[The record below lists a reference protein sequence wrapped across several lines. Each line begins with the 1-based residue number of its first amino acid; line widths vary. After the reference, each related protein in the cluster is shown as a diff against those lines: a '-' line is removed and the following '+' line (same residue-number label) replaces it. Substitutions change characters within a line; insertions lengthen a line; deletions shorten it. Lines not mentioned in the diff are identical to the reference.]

1 MKNNHDEKFDS
12 RKVKLINFISL
23 LLGFSSALAAYV
35 ISSYFKEV
43 SGWDNISVFY
53 IAAYVIALIFLLNLH
68 KLVRKFGKS
77 LIFFA
82 CLLMLAGSAF
92 LIFLFPPSWFS
103 AVILIVNIIF
113 YSLCATEKD
122 IILESYSK
130 DKLSGRIRGLN
141 LTLVNLGFIFG
152 PFVSTQILEKYGF
165 QGIFLAQ
172 SIVLS
177 LMFILAFKGLKN
189 INHRFKPIITVNK
202 LFKKALKRKN
212 VMRVYYMSFI
222 LDFFFFIMVAYTPI
236 YLRNLGM
243 PWETIGIIFSF
254 MLIPFVLL
262 EYPAGS
268 LADKKLGEKEML
280 ILALFII
287 SLSTF
292 WLYFIDSANPYI
304 WGISLFVTRIG
315 ASLLEVMRDSYFYK
329 RIDGHDVDIINFFRT
344 SSPTGYILGAILS
357 GILLLF
363 FPLKS
368 VFILA
373 ALLAFS
379 GLYPAFK
386 LADNKSEAEI

>member
-1 MKNNHDEKFDS
+1 MLKKHEERFNSK
-12 RKVKLINFISL
+12 KVKLINFISL
-23 LLGFSSALAAYV
+23 LFGFSSALAAYV
-35 ISSYFKEV
+35 ISSYFQEV

-53 IAAYVIALIFLLNLH
+53 IAAYAIALVVLLNLH

-77 LIFFA
+77 LMFFA

-202 LFKKALKRKN
+202 LFKKALK
-212 VMRVYYMSFI
+212 
-222 LDFFFFIMVAYTPI
+222 
-236 YLRNLGM
+236 
-243 PWETIGIIFSF
+243 
-254 MLIPFVLL
+254 
-262 EYPAGS
+262 
-268 LADKKLGEKEML
+268 
-280 ILALFII
+280 
-287 SLSTF
+287 
-292 WLYFIDSANPYI
+292 
-304 WGISLFVTRIG
+304 
-315 ASLLEVMRDSYFYK
+315 
-329 RIDGHDVDIINFFRT
+329 
-344 SSPTGYILGAILS
+344 
-357 GILLLF
+357 
-363 FPLKS
+363 
-368 VFILA
+368 
-373 ALLAFS
+373 
-379 GLYPAFK
+379 
-386 LADNKSEAEI
+386 